1 MINPL
6 EIGKTL
12 LGNLDKVG
20 IVLLV
25 VLCGYLW
32 WKTYSLESEAQEAR
46 VAAQNQLAELSQVI
60 QENNGTWSRLAQ
72 ENGEALSLLQT
83 SSAQLAQMIQDRNE
97 EITSLTTAVATIR
110 PITVRVI
117 QGAGASQTEQEP
129 VEPGQPTRDRVDF
142 DTTHEDFVRIHGYT
156 LTHPAEAN
164 LSVEYTRSI
173 NFTVVT
179 TQAEDLSWR
188 SYVESDMPGLQIG
201 EIESRVNP
209 ISRPQEQRRWEQDIE
224 IGVFGAGAVTGNAG
238 TFGAEVGYDFGAVT
252 IGINAGGV
260 TYPGSTDLLV
270 GGRITIAPFDL

>member
-20 IVLLV
+20 IVILV
-25 VLCGYLW
+25 LLCGYLW
-32 WKTYSLESEAQEAR
+32 WKTYSLENEAQEAR

-72 ENGEALSLLQT
+72 ENGEALTLLQT
-83 SSAQLAQMIQDRNE
+83 SSSQLAQMIQDRNE

-117 QGAGASQTEQEP
+117 QGAGATQTEQEP

-142 DTTHEDFVRIHGYT
+142 DTTHEEFVRIHGYT

-252 IGINAGGV
+252 IGVNAGGV